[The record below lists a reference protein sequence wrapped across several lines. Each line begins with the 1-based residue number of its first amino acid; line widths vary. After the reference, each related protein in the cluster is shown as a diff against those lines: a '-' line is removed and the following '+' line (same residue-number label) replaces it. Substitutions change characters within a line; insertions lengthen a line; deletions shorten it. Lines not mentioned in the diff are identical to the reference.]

1 MKKTVLIFLTDQYA
15 DWEASYVAAE
25 LQAPHSEYQ
34 VKTVTL
40 DGKPVSSIGGFK
52 VLPDYSL
59 ADTETIDFY
68 MLILPG
74 GNTWRQPETVPVKEL
89 IARCV
94 SNNIPVA
101 AICDATVFLGRY
113 GFLDGMKHTSNSLEN
128 LKEGAP
134 NYVGESDYIHAQSV
148 RGGNLITANGTAPLE
163 FARDILKLLKVRE
176 NEKIDAW
183 YHFFKAG
190 SVDNLTSD

>member
-1 MKKTVLIFLTDQYA
+1 MKKTVLIFLTEQYA
-15 DWEASYVAAE
+15 DWEVSYVAAE

-59 ADTETIDFY
+59 AETKTIDFH

-89 IARCV
+89 VAHCV
-94 SNNIPVA
+94 ANNIPVA

-113 GFLDGMKHTSNSLEN
+113 GFLEGRKHTSNTLEY

-134 NYVGESDYIHAQSV
+134 IYTGEEDYIDAQSV
-148 RGGNLITANGTAPLE
+148 RDGNLITANGTAPLE
-163 FARDILKLLKVRE
+163 FAQDILKLLAVRE
-176 NEKIDAW
+176 DEKIDRW
-183 YHFFKAG
+183 YRFFKEG
-190 SVDNLTSD
+190 SIVSTR